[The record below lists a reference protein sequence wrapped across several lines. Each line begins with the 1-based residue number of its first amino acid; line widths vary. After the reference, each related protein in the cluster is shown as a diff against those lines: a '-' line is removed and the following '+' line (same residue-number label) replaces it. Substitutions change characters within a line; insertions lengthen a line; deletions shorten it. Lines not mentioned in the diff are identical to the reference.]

1 MQERPKSPHGK
12 ESTTTRG
19 SQDSRKSSAE
29 GTLQSSQDAL
39 YILERLQTMPWCRM
53 DCSFKGTTF
62 PYFAHN
68 LIQVTREW
76 LNWEGEAV
84 VHKLAEHFTS
94 LEKLLEEQHKD
105 RGQPSV

>member
-1 MQERPKSPHGK
+1 
-12 ESTTTRG
+12 
-19 SQDSRKSSAE
+19 
-29 GTLQSSQDAL
+29 
-39 YILERLQTMPWCRM
+39 M

-84 VHKLAEHFTS
+84 VQRLAEHFTA
-94 LEKLLEEQHKD
+94 LEGLLGEASFDAVK
-105 RGQPSV
+105 GL

>member
-1 MQERPKSPHGK
+1 
-12 ESTTTRG
+12 
-19 SQDSRKSSAE
+19 
-29 GTLQSSQDAL
+29 
-39 YILERLQTMPWCRM
+39 MPWCRM

-84 VHKLAEHFTS
+84 VQRLAEHFAS
-94 LEKLLEEQHKD
+94 LERLLDEADSEVLEKA
-105 RGQPSV
+105 GEI